1 MYPTDVKH
9 EYTSFINKKVA
20 AEEDGVWT
28 TGKVQCLYQ
37 DILQSMTHMLSTNII
52 LTNKSQ
58 PFSIV
63 WADNTDSIRDLPCL
77 LTYLTN
83 HANNQHK
90 LDTTRPTTGGNFR
103 TTSNGVSAP
112 SSLPSSSSIPQDPLL
127 PRHDLEA
134 APPPARVFVGTHS
147 RPGDLVDILTRSGSF
162 AFLSDLFDTE
172 CLLEIRDCH
181 ITRVMTTGEVIHQF
195 AVSEHLVLDLT
206 DKYPPDS
213 FTERQQVPVR

>member
-37 DILQSMTHMLSTNII
+37 DILQSMTHMLPTNII

-63 WADNTDSIRDLPCL
+63 WADNTDSIR
-77 LTYLTN
+77 
-83 HANNQHK
+83 NQHK
-90 LDTTRPTTGGNFR
+90 LDTTRPPTTGGNFR
-103 TTSNGVSAP
+103 TTSNGVAAP

-134 APPPARVFVGTHS
+134 APPAARVFAGTHS

-162 AFLSDLFDTE
+162 AFLRDLFDTE
-172 CLLEIRDCH
+172 CLFELRDCR

-195 AVSEHLVLDLT
+195 AAGMHLVLDLT
-206 DKYPPDS
+206 DKYPPVS